1 MLVRRERA
9 PRIAHVAGDTADTT
23 STIVY
28 ILGIGFLAYVALE
41 FVLPA
46 LFGATAKTRN
56 AYKNLKT
63 PSGSSSASQ
72 STFGPYSRPS
82 MLGDAR

>member
-1 MLVRRERA
+1 MLVRRERTA
-9 PRIAHVAGDTADTT
+9 RVAGDTAETT

-46 LFGATAKTRN
+46 LFGATAKTRR
-56 AYKNLKT
+56 AYRDLRT
-63 PSGSSSASQ
+63 PSASSSSSSTASFTSQ
-72 STFGPYSRPS
+72 PRIY
-82 MLGDAR
+82 

>member
-1 MLVRRERA
+1 MLVRRERVA
-9 PRIAHVAGDTADTT
+9 RVAGDTAETT

-46 LFGATAKTRN
+46 LFGATAKTRR
-56 AYKNLKT
+56 AYKDLKT
-63 PSGSSSASQ
+63 PSGSSSST
-72 STFGPYSRPS
+72 STFGPVSRPS